1 MARTTKLELEQQ
13 LIASQ
18 RDNAALRLALS
29 EARANVES
37 LRTQYRELSTAYDY
51 QSAELAETNTERE
64 ALRQSLAVT
73 RIERNH
79 LQGQVNERKVPAHF
93 AAARELAM
101 RTGRCVKVG
110 A

>member
-1 MARTTKLELEQQ
+1 MARTTKLELEQA

-37 LRTQYRELSTAYDY
+37 LRVLLRNEEIRHEEA
-51 QSAELAETNTERE
+51 NTERE

-110 A
+110 P

>member
-1 MARTTKLELEQQ
+1 MSDSR
-13 LIASQ
+13 IAAILADKKNT
-18 RDNAALRLALS
+18 RAALAAALV
-29 EARANVES
+29 EA
-37 LRTQYRELSTAYDY
+37 
-51 QSAELAETNTERE
+51 NTERE
-64 ALRQSLAVT
+64 ALRHALAVT